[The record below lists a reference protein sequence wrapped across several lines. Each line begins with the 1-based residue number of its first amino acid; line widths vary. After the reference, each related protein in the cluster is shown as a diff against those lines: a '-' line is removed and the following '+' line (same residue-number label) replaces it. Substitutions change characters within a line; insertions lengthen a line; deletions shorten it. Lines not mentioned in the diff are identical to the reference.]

1 MIGTRTTTAMVV
13 ALAAVATL
21 GTLATI
27 GNQAVFAQT
36 LTQTNSNTNTQTVN
50 LDCSRPVAPG
60 LLFSTATTSCSV
72 SQEQGNC
79 QFNVGANDQSDA
91 TGDFESEDCS

>member
-1 MIGTRTTTAMVV
+1 MVV

-36 LTQTNSNTNTQTVN
+36 LTQSNSNTNIQTVN
-50 LDCSRPVAPG
+50 LDCSRPLAI
-60 LLFSTATTSCSV
+60 LLSSASTSCSV
-72 SQEQGNC
+72 NQEQGNC
-79 QFNVGANDQSDA
+79 QFNVGANDDSEA
-91 TGDFESEDCS
+91 TGNFESGDCS